1 MNSSV
6 ISKENSVNKS
16 FIFTLSDEERNFLFN
31 ELNQIEYDPT
41 GNTDYITE
49 VRMAAMRALPKG
61 IVKFLNQQKTSLKP
75 APYIIFENLP
85 TDKEVRFTPDSQD
98 IPLEAKS
105 GFISENL
112 IIAIGSLIGEPY
124 SMFHEGQNIVNN
136 LIPSL
141 KAKKE
146 YTGLGSE
153 FELDFHIENAA
164 LKFMGTN
171 NFSPSGLLLTG
182 VNNDPK
188 KPLTR
193 LSDARKALRLLSEQ
207 DIEQLSHPLYRIKV
221 PYRWRVSTPVELQET
236 SPSPIIKGTI
246 DLPEVTAA
254 FYPDMVAP
262 INNLA
267 ATSLENFR
275 NAIRKVSFGIDVT
288 PGRLVYINNRF
299 TFHSRDAFKPTLDK
313 SGNPIRWL
321 QRIFIAPDLWNHR
334 TLEPVKDR
342 VFKLALNH

>member
-1 MNSSV
+1 MATVSEKSTIDNSL
-6 ISKENSVNKS
+6 
-16 FIFTLSDEERNFLFN
+16 IFTLTDSERDIIFN
-31 ELNQIEYDPT
+31 ALNQIEYDPT
-41 GNTDYITE
+41 GSTDYITE
-49 VRMAAMRALPKG
+49 VRATAMRILPNN
-61 IVKFLNQQKTSLKP
+61 IVEILSQQKTALKA

-85 TDKEVRFTPDSQD
+85 TDEEIKFTPDSQI
-98 IPLEAKS
+98 IPSDAKS

-112 IIAIGSLIGEPY
+112 LIAIGSLVGEPY
-124 SMFHEGQNIVNN
+124 SMFHEGRNIVNN

-164 LKFMGTN
+164 LKFMGSN
-171 NFSPSGLLLTG
+171 NFSPTGLLLTG

-193 LSDARKALRLLSEQ
+193 LSDARKALSILSVEDISLLKQ
-207 DIEQLSHPLYRIKV
+207 PLYQIKV
-221 PYRWRVSTPVELQET
+221 PYRWRIDTPVELQET
-236 SPSPIIKGTI
+236 SPSPIIIGNA
-246 DLPEVTAA
+246 DLHEVTAA

-262 INNLA
+262 TTELA
-267 ATSLENFR
+267 AKALENFR
-275 NAIRKVSFGIDVT
+275 SAIREVSFGIDVA

-299 TFHSRDAFKPTLDK
+299 TFHSRDAFNPTLDD
-313 SGNPIRWL
+313 SGNPVRWL

-334 TLEPVKDR
+334 TLEAVKER
-342 VFKLALNH
+342 VFKLALN

>member
-1 MNSSV
+1 MKSTV
-6 ISKENSVNKS
+6 ISNENSINDA
-16 FIFTLSDEERNFLFN
+16 FTFTLSDDERDVLFK
-31 ELNQIEYDPT
+31 ELNEIQYDPT
-41 GNTDYITE
+41 GSTDYITE
-49 VRMAAMRALPKG
+49 VRAVAMHSLPLR
-61 IVKFLNQQKTSLKP
+61 IVKFLNQQKASLKP

-85 TDKEVRFTPDSQD
+85 TDEEVRFTPDSQV
-98 IPLEAKS
+98 IPSDAKS

-112 IIAIGSLIGEPY
+112 VIAIGSLIGEPY

-182 VNNDPK
+182 VNSDPK

-193 LSDARKALRLLSEQ
+193 LSDARKSLNILSEH
-207 DIEQLSHPLYRIKV
+207 DIDQLSQPLYRIKV
-221 PYRWRVSTPVELQET
+221 PYRWRVSTPLELQET
-236 SPSPIIKGTI
+236 SPSPIIKGSV

-254 FYPDMVAP
+254 FYPDMVTP
-262 INNLA
+262 INDSA
-267 ATSLENFR
+267 AISLENFK
-275 NAIRKVSFGIDVT
+275 NAIRENSFGIDIT

-299 TFHSRDAFKPTLDK
+299 TFHSRDAFKPSLDK
-313 SGNPIRWL
+313 SGKPIRWL

-334 TLEPVKDR
+334 TLEPVKER
-342 VFKLALNH
+342 VFKLDLN

>member
-1 MNSSV
+1 MATVSEKSTIDNSL
-6 ISKENSVNKS
+6 
-16 FIFTLSDEERNFLFN
+16 IFTLTDSERDIIFN
-31 ELNQIEYDPT
+31 ALNQIEYDPT
-41 GNTDYITE
+41 GSTDYITE
-49 VRMAAMRALPKG
+49 VRATAMRILPNN
-61 IVKFLNQQKTSLKP
+61 IVEILSQQKTALKA

-85 TDKEVRFTPDSQD
+85 TDEEIKFTPDSQI
-98 IPLEAKS
+98 IPSDAKS

-112 IIAIGSLIGEPY
+112 LIAIGSLVGEPY
-124 SMFHEGQNIVNN
+124 SMFHEGRNIVNN

-164 LKFMGTN
+164 LKFMGSN
-171 NFSPSGLLLTG
+171 NFSPTGLLLTG

-193 LSDARKALRLLSEQ
+193 LSDARKALSILSVEDISLLKQ
-207 DIEQLSHPLYRIKV
+207 PLYQIKV
-221 PYRWRVSTPVELQET
+221 PYRWRIDTPVELQET
-236 SPSPIIKGTI
+236 SPSPIIIGNA

-262 INNLA
+262 TTELA
-267 ATSLENFR
+267 AKALENFR
-275 NAIRKVSFGIDVT
+275 SAIREVSFGIDVA

-299 TFHSRDAFKPTLDK
+299 TFHSRDAFNPTLDD
-313 SGNPIRWL
+313 SGNPVRWL

-334 TLEPVKDR
+334 TLEAVNER
-342 VFKLALNH
+342 VFKLALN

>member
-1 MNSSV
+1 MNSTV
-6 ISKENSVNKS
+6 ASKEHSINNS
-16 FIFTLSDEERNFLFN
+16 FTCTLSNEQRDFLFN
-31 ELNQIEYDPT
+31 ELNQIPYDPT
-41 GNTDYITE
+41 GNTDYITK
-49 VRMAAMRALPKG
+49 VRAVAMQALPTSV
-61 IVKFLNQQKTSLKP
+61 VKLLSEQKTSLKP

-85 TDKEVRFTPDSQD
+85 TDEEVRFTPDSQD
-98 IPLEAKS
+98 IPREAKS
-105 GFISENL
+105 GYISENL

-124 SMFHEGQNIVNN
+124 SMFHEGKNIVNN

-164 LKFMGTN
+164 LKFMGSN

-193 LSDARKALRLLSEQ
+193 LSDARKALSLLSEQ
-207 DIEQLSHPLYRIKV
+207 DIEQLSQPLYRIKV
-221 PYRWRVSTPVELQET
+221 PYRWRVSTPIELQET
-236 SPSPIIKGTI
+236 SPSPIITGTI

-262 INNLA
+262 INDLA
-267 ATSLENFR
+267 ATALDNFR
-275 NAIRKVSFGIDVT
+275 NAIREVSIGIDVT

-299 TFHSRDAFKPTLDK
+299 TFHSRDAFTPTLDK
-313 SGNPIRWL
+313 SGNPVRWL